1 MTQDTRRVVV
11 PCTISNVGCG
21 QNIFA
26 FAIEIPAAEVII
38 KLHSDPGVDAEDSA
52 VTSSVEALLNNLGIS
67 HGCTIKVNQKIR
79 PHLGLGASSAG
90 AVGAVYGVNNLL
102 GSPFKSEE
110 LLPFLQPNE
119 TPINRVAGSLLGG
132 FVLVRSVSP
141 LDVITLPSQ
150 LELFCSVLVPDIDVP
165 SELLDSMIK
174 KSLSIEDLN
183 SQAGNVSAMTAGL
196 TIGREDLFAKAIEDV
211 IGEPYRA
218 SVIPGYEKIKKAAM
232 ANGAMGCNL
241 SGSGPAIFAISDT
254 KKDSLRVAN
263 AMSDAAQSE
272 ALTFQ
277 LFATKI
283 DYKGTVPNFD

>member
-1 MTQDTRRVVV
+1 MSQDIRRVIV

-26 FAIEIPAAEVII
+26 FAIEIPAAEITV
-38 KLHSDPGVDAEDSA
+38 KLHAEPGVDAEDPA
-52 VTSSVEALLNNLGIS
+52 AIAGVEALFKQLGIN

-79 PHLGLGASSAG
+79 PHLGLGASSAA
-90 AVGAVYGVNNLL
+90 AVGAVYGTNNLL
-102 GSPFKSEE
+102 GSPFKAEE
-110 LLPFLQPNE
+110 LLPFLQPNH

-132 FVLVRSVSP
+132 FILVRSQSP
-141 LDVITLPSQ
+141 LDVICLPSQ
-150 LELFCSVLVPDIDVP
+150 LELFCSILVPEIDIP
-165 SELLDSMIK
+165 SELLESMTK
-174 KSLSIEDLN
+174 KTLSIEDLN
-183 SQAGNVSAMTAGL
+183 MQAGNVSAMTAGL

-218 SVIPGYEKIKKAAM
+218 SVIPGYGKIKKAAM
-232 ANGAMGCNL
+232 TNGAIGCNL

-254 KKDSLRVAN
+254 KKDSLRIAN
-263 AMSDAAQSE
+263 AMADAARLE
-272 ALTFQ
+272 ALNFQ

>member
-1 MTQDTRRVVV
+1 MSQDIRRVIV

-26 FAIEIPAAEVII
+26 FAIEIPAAEVTV
-38 KLHSDPGVDAEDSA
+38 KLNADPGVDAEDSGA
-52 VTSSVEALLNNLGIS
+52 IAGVEALFKNLGLN
-67 HGCTIKVNQKIR
+67 HGCTIQVNQKIR
-79 PHLGLGASSAG
+79 PHLGLGASSAA
-90 AVGAVYGVNNLL
+90 AVGAVYAVNNLL

-110 LLPFLQPNE
+110 LLQFLQPKD

-132 FVLVRSVSP
+132 FILVRSVAP
-141 LDVITLPSQ
+141 LDVISLPSQ
-150 LELFCSVLVPDIDVP
+150 LELFCSVLVPEIDVP
-165 SELLDSMIK
+165 SELLDSMTK
-174 KSLSIEDLN
+174 KTLTMTDLN
-183 SQAGNVSAMTAGL
+183 FQAGNVSAMTAGL

-218 SVIPGYEKIKKAAM
+218 SVIPGYDKIKKAAM
-232 ANGAMGCNL
+232 DSGAMGCNL
-241 SGSGPAIFAISDT
+241 SGSGPTIFAISDT

-263 AMSDAAQSE
+263 AMGDAAQSE